1 MSTYLVPNPDAWKAI
16 SLDLEV
22 FNEVLEKL
30 RERDDVIIHEFHGE
44 SGSFIE
50 LYTEIPPK
58 KFKKLLSSLGL
69 EDLAELVELCVMS
82 GLNGQSGPISMWLY
96 IGY

>member
-16 SLDLEV
+16 SLDLEA
-22 FNEVLEKL
+22 FDEALEKL
-30 RERDDVIIHEFHGE
+30 RRRDDVIIHEFHGE
-44 SGSFIE
+44 SGSFVE
-50 LYTEIPPK
+50 LYTEMSPK

-82 GLNGQSGPISMWLY
+82 EQSGPISMWLY